1 MTRPPSRKPVFG
13 RAALLKH
20 GGIPSTEDPFHFQ
33 VCGLL
38 RAGYPTGA
46 GLWFHVPNEGKRS
59 IAGHQKMIAMGM
71 VPGMTDFVLVCAGRV
86 AFLELKR
93 PDGKGRKSKG
103 QEQFQA
109 TCEALGLPWACAQS
123 LEEAEAFIRQF
134 VESCGC
140 RFRARLQGGMAIR
153 DER

>member
-1 MTRPPSRKPVFG
+1 MTRPPRKKPPFG
-13 RAALLKH
+13 RAALLAH

-46 GLWFHVPNEGKRS
+46 GFWFHVPNEGKRS

-71 VPGMTDFVLVCAGRV
+71 VQGMTDFVLVCAGRV

-93 PDGKGRKSKG
+93 PDGKGRLSKK
-103 QEQFQA
+103 QEDFRDL
-109 TCEALGLPWACAQS
+109 CKALGLPWTMAED
-123 LEEAEAFIRQF
+123 LEAAEAFIREF

-140 RFRARLQGGMAIR
+140 AFRARLRGGMAVR
-153 DER
+153 VG